1 MMSSHLHSHPL
12 AKKGKASWTG
22 GDEHGEID
30 LTTKVKTIKCAG
42 TQWLSFIGVGADNDK
57 SILEVQA
64 ETPALRDQWLIAL
77 NELMQGW
84 TSDPAS
90 KPTHND
96 TAEKTSDKAT
106 YFRKREEELA
116 ARIKENEEKK
126 KKYSGGGMKHVAQA
140 MMNRSWNRIHEQEEN
155 YIV

>member
-1 MMSSHLHSHPL
+1 M
-12 AKKGKASWTG
+12 
-22 GDEHGEID
+22 
-30 LTTKVKTIKCAG
+30 TTKIKTIKCIG
-42 TQWLSFIGVGADNDK
+42 TQGLNFIGVGADNDK
-57 SILEVQA
+57 SVFEVQA
-64 ETPALRDQWLIAL
+64 ESPAVRDQWLIAL

-84 TSDPAS
+84 ISDPTS

-106 YFRKREEELA
+106 YFRRREEELA

-140 MMNRSWNRIHEQEEN
+140 MMNRS
-155 YIV
+155 

>member
-1 MMSSHLHSHPL
+1 M
-12 AKKGKASWTG
+12 
-22 GDEHGEID
+22 
-30 LTTKVKTIKCAG
+30 TTKIKTIKCTG
-42 TQWLSFIGVGADNDK
+42 TQGLSFIGVGADNDK

-64 ETPALRDQWLIAL
+64 ESPAVRDQWLIAL

-84 TSDPAS
+84 TSDPS
-90 KPTHND
+90 TKPIHND
-96 TAEKTSDKAT
+96 TAEKTSDKAA

-140 MMNRSWNRIHEQEEN
+140 MMNRS
-155 YIV
+155 